1 MGIVQVLKWCISTVL
16 QFLEKDN
23 TRLESEMK
31 DLLMELNKQKEE
43 NNLMHDEITQLEMN
57 LKNSKVFEIDQ

>member
-1 MGIVQVLKWCISTVL
+1 MGIVHGLKWCISTVL

>member
-1 MGIVQVLKWCISTVL
+1 MGIVHRLKWCISTVL

-43 NNLMHDEITQLEMN
+43 NNLMHDKITQLEMN